1 MKISNNPQKGMND
14 WLPEE
19 FAVRKYIFDTWR
31 KVCTQFGYLE
41 YLTPVLESAD
51 IYRAKSG
58 EDVGGKELM
67 VTVDRAGRELALRPE
82 MTPSITRVV
91 SKIYES
97 SAKPLRL
104 FSIANFVR
112 NEKPQRGR
120 NREFWQLN
128 FDVFGSESTDAD
140 IEVLQLSLEIMLAFG
155 ATQNQ
160 FKLKINDR
168 RILQDIITEFL
179 GIPQENQIQAV
190 RTLDK
195 YSKMELDEFVKS
207 LKELGA
213 KDFDVEVLKSIFNS
227 EKEGIESVKSI
238 VDEQVLAELFNI
250 INTLE
255 SLGYSESVEWSPS
268 LARGFD
274 YYDGMVFEVF
284 DNNAEN
290 KRALFGG
297 GRYNGLAS
305 IFGSQSF
312 PAVGCAPGDETTKLF
327 LEAWNL
333 IPQNL
338 KPRRTYIPILSEVL
352 KKDALQL
359 AQRLRNK
366 GENIEVS
373 LTTQKLGK
381 ALEYAN
387 KAGISKVVILG
398 ENEKVQGTYKLKDMN
413 SGEEVIVPNRE

>member
-333 IPQNL
+333 IPKNL

-398 ENEKVQGTYKLKDMN
+398 ENEKVQGKYKLKDMN
-413 SGEEVIVPNRE
+413 SGEEVIVSNRE